1 MPSFP
6 DHSLVDPSIAVLDR
20 CTVQRL
26 LPGGD
31 SSADSLS
38 GPLPTP
44 IWPDSDKPTF
54 EEVVPKNGTDQPSHR
69 SVQVHGALQIK
80 QNF

>member
-1 MPSFP
+1 VTELARPGLALECTGATVHYEH
-6 DHSLVDPSIAVLDR
+6 DNGGVLLNSPMDEM
-20 CTVQRL
+20 
-26 LPGGD
+26 
-31 SSADSLS
+31 
-38 GPLPTP
+38 
-44 IWPDSDKPTF
+44 PTF